1 MRKKY
6 TQVIF
11 QDRCEYAN
19 GHEKFL
25 LHFFLLHSSSVILNF
40 DYSFFL
46 QAMLELKHLTATA
59 GDKTI
64 LQDISLSFEKGLVY
78 ALLGPNGSGK
88 STLASSIMGHP
99 SFTLSENSQILF
111 EGEDITKLSADKR
124 AKLGIFLSF
133 QSPVPLPGVSIYQLM
148 RHAFDNKVD
157 ALTSRKKIQAFA
169 KELDIQDE
177 LLTRSLND
185 DFSGGEKKKMEVLQ
199 MAMLEPKLAIFDE
212 IDTGV
217 DVDALKTIAGFLKKY
232 RKPEQTF
239 IFITHS
245 VSLLKTIA
253 PDKTVVLKGGIVDR
267 QGEGLMA
274 MDIIETEGFEE
285 KK

>member
-1 MRKKY
+1 
-6 TQVIF
+6 
-11 QDRCEYAN
+11 
-19 GHEKFL
+19 
-25 LHFFLLHSSSVILNF
+25 
-40 DYSFFL
+40 
-46 QAMLELKHLTATA
+46 MLELKNLTASA

-64 LQDISLSFEKGLVY
+64 LDNINFSFDEGLVY

-99 SFTLSENSQILF
+99 NFTLSPDSCISF
-111 EGEDITKLSADKR
+111 EGEDITGLSADKR
-124 AKLGIFLSF
+124 AKKGIFLSF

-148 RHAFDNKVD
+148 RHAFENKVD

-169 KELDIQDE
+169 KELDIKDE

-217 DVDALKTIAGFLKKY
+217 DVDALKTIAQFLKKH
-232 RKPEQTF
+232 RNPGQTF

-245 VSLLKTIA
+245 VNLLKTIL
-253 PDKTVVLKGGIVDR
+253 PDTTIVLKKGAVTK
-267 QGEGLMA
+267 QGDGAMA
-274 MDIIETEGFEE
+274 MEIIETEGFEE
-285 KK
+285 KKEPAIR

>member
-1 MRKKY
+1 MLLL
-6 TQVIF
+6 TNLT
-11 QDRCEYAN
+11 ASA
-19 GHEKFL
+19 GEKA
-25 LHFFLLHSSSVILNF
+25 ILN
-40 DYSFFL
+40 
-46 QAMLELKHLTATA
+46 
-59 GDKTI
+59 
-64 LQDISLSFEKGLVY
+64 DINLSFKKGFVY

-88 STLASSIMGHP
+88 STLASTIMGHP
-99 SFTLSENSQILF
+99 SFTLSENSRIIF
-111 EGEDITKLSADKR
+111 EGKDIATLSPDKR

-148 RHAFDNKVD
+148 RHAFENKVD

-169 KELDIQDE
+169 RELDIKDE

-217 DVDALKTIAGFLKKY
+217 DVDALKTIAEFLKKY
-232 RKPEQTF
+232 RKTEQTF

-245 VSLLKTIA
+245 TSLLKTIL
-253 PDKTVVLKGGIVDR
+253 PDKTIILKKGSIAK
-267 QGEGLMA
+267 QGDGAMA
-274 MDIIETEGFEE
+274 IEIIETEGFEE
-285 KK
+285 KKRP